1 MSAYS
6 YESQVFS
13 IVQFPTSLK
22 LSYILK
28 MAMPM
33 TWISENVNSKWG
45 GFEGMSSPVV
55 HGHAKTTPP
64 TNNITQQPP
73 LTVAKRKAAQT
84 VACTVETAA
93 AKSKSWIIETLKEN
107 KWDALPFSSVDRFPD
122 LQP

>member
-1 MSAYS
+1 
-6 YESQVFS
+6 
-13 IVQFPTSLK
+13 
-22 LSYILK
+22 
-28 MAMPM
+28 
-33 TWISENVNSKWG
+33 
-45 GFEGMSSPVV
+45 MSSPVV